1 MSPWWQ
7 LWWLRAHDGERWW
20 HAEDGRGQQKHL
32 NCYLLYPPLD
42 SLQNHWQQNSEEKI
56 LTSRRKFDMGGV
68 PVPPWL
74 WATSVPQHSTCPK
87 WEKCVYLCVRVCVC
101 VLGLEGTWFCLF
113 GGGLSSG
120 ADLGAGFKFCCLFPT
135 VGSAPECLSF
145 HPDLFWLLH
154 EMLSPGEILVRSS
167 E

>member
-101 VLGLEGTWFCLF
+101 VCWGWKAPDFVCLEVVCHLGQIWGLGLSFAVCSPQWVLHLNVF
-113 GGGLSSG
+113 LSTLTCFDCFTRCFPQG
-120 ADLGAGFKFCCLFPT
+120 KF
-135 VGSAPECLSF
+135 
-145 HPDLFWLLH
+145 W
-154 EMLSPGEILVRSS
+154 
-167 E
+167 